1 MKVKEEKLK
10 ELESLGFKQ
19 YIVENYEDDDIIYY
33 EKNCG
38 WGERIVVGSRYTN
51 RTDVEFYHEVN
62 TWGDDEEITNC
73 VPIWAFPTIVKMVQ
87 LDFIDED

>member
-19 YIVENYEDDDIIYY
+19 YIVENYEDDDTIYY

-38 WGERIVVGSRYTN
+38 WGERIIVGNRYTN
-51 RTDVEFYHEVN
+51 RTDIEFYQEVN
-62 TWGDDEEITNC
+62 WGDDEEITKF

-87 LDFIDED
+87 MGFIDD

>member
-33 EKNCG
+33 EKNFG
-38 WGERIVVGSRYTN
+38 WGERIIVGSRYTN
-51 RTDVEFYHEVN
+51 RTDIEFYQEVN
-62 TWGDDEEITNC
+62 WGDDEEITKF

-87 LDFIDED
+87 MGFIDD

>member
-19 YIVENYEDDDIIYY
+19 YIVENYEDDDTIYY

-38 WGERIVVGSRYTN
+38 WSERIIVGSRYTN
-51 RTDVEFYHEVN
+51 RTDIEFYQEVN
-62 TWGDDEEITNC
+62 SWGDDEEITKF

-87 LDFIDED
+87 MGFIEE

>member
-33 EKNCG
+33 EKNCD
-38 WGERIVVGSRYTN
+38 WGERIIVGSRYTN
-51 RTDVEFYHEVN
+51 RTDVEFYQEVN
-62 TWGDDEEITNC
+62 SWGDDEEITKF

-87 LDFIDED
+87 MGFIEE

>member
-19 YIVENYEDDDIIYY
+19 YIVENYEDDDTIYY

-38 WGERIVVGSRYTN
+38 WGERIIVGSRYTN
-51 RTDVEFYHEVN
+51 RTDIKFYQEVN
-62 TWGDDEEITNC
+62 WGDDEEITKF

-87 LDFIDED
+87 MGFIDD

>member
-10 ELESLGFKQ
+10 ELESLGFKK

-38 WGERIVVGSRYTN
+38 WGERIIVGSRYIN
-51 RTDVEFYHEVN
+51 RTDIEFYQEVN
-62 TWGDDEEITNC
+62 AWGDEEEITSS

-87 LDFIDED
+87 MGFIEE